1 MLYINTDDLKRIGT
15 DWESLI
21 QQIRKTAEVLYNK
34 DFHQPIKPY
43 LRYGNPRNR
52 IIAMPA
58 YVGGD
63 IKWAGI
69 KWIASFPD
77 NIKSN
82 VQRAHSITVVNDPD
96 SGKPLCVVNSA
107 TISAIRTAGV
117 SGLVMQDFLKTRAD
131 LKELSVGITGLGP
144 IGKTHLK
151 MIDAMYGERVKQ
163 YRVYDLLPIDLSDL
177 PDAINDKLERCTAWE
192 EAYTDADI
200 FATCTVTKERYI
212 DKPPKKG
219 SLQLNVSLRDYYP
232 QYKNYVDVIV
242 VDDWEEIC
250 RENTDIEKM
259 HIEYGLTKD
268 DTFSI
273 SQMVCEN
280 VFKSLTAESV
290 VMFNPM
296 GMAVFDLALGGYYYE
311 AAMKKQMGTQLND

>member
-1 MLYINTDDLKRIGT
+1 MLYINTDDLNKIGT

-21 QQIRKTAEVLYNK
+21 QQIRKTVEVIHNK

-43 LRYGNPRNR
+43 LKYNKPHNR

-82 VQRAHSITVVNDPD
+82 IQRAHSVTIVNDPEN
-96 SGKPLCVVNSA
+96 GKPLCIINSA
-107 TISAIRTAGV
+107 RISAIRTAGV
-117 SGLVMQDFLKTRAD
+117 SGLVIRDFLKARPD

-144 IGKTHLK
+144 IGKMHLK
-151 MIDAMYGERVKQ
+151 MIDAMYGDNIKQ
-163 YRVYDLLPIDLSDL
+163 YYVYDLLTIDLSDL
-177 PDAINDKLERCTAWE
+177 PDAVNNKLVRCNTWE

-219 SLQLNVSLRDYYP
+219 SLQINVSLRDYHP
-232 QYKNYVDVIV
+232 HYKNYVDFII
-242 VDDWEEIC
+242 VDDWDEVC

-273 SQMVCEN
+273 NQVVCEN
-280 VFKSLTAESV
+280 VFKSLTDESV

-311 AAMKKQMGTQLND
+311 TALRKQMGTKVND